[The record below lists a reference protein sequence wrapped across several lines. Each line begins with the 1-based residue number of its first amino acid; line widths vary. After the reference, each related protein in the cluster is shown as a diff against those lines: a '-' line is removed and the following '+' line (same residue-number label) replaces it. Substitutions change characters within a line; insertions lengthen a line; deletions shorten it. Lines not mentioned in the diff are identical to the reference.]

1 MSICMDLKEKLQ
13 IEKFVLILCV
23 GIATCLRENVLSV
36 DEAELIL
43 FTPHSEARLKDEK
56 VSKKIRN
63 LIGLGCELEDVV
75 SLIPESLDESI
86 LEIQYRAIEI
96 LRGMEEISP
105 KWDKWIE

>member
-23 GIATCLRENVLSV
+23 GIATCLREKVLSM

-56 VSKKIRN
+56 LPKKFGI
-63 LIGLGCELEDVV
+63 LLAWDVNWKM
-75 SLIPESLDESI
+75 LFL
-86 LEIQYRAIEI
+86 
-96 LRGMEEISP
+96 
-105 KWDKWIE
+105 